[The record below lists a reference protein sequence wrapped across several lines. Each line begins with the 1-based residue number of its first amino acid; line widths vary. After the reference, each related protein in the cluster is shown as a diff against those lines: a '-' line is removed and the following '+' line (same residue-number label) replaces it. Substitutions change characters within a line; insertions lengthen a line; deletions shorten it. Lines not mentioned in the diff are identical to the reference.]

1 MGSVAAR
8 RAGRPGSG
16 AGRSA
21 ASHALPHRRQV
32 VHDGTARV
40 VLARDDRVLTVRE
53 GEMLDDDYRVESIKA
68 DGVTLVYLP
77 SACASNFL

>member
-1 MGSVAAR
+1 MGSGAAVVASC
-8 RAGRPGSG
+8 PGSG

-21 ASHALPHRRQV
+21 ASHALPHRGQV

-53 GEMLDDDYRVESIKA
+53 GEMLDDNYRVESIRLT
-68 DGVTLVYLP
+68 GFTLVYLP
-77 SACASNFL
+77 SACASNLP